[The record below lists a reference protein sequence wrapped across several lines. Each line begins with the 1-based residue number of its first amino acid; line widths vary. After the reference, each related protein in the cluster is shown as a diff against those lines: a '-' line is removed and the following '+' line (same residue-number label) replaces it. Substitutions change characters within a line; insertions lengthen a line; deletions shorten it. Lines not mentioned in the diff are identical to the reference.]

1 MAQRGMTVVM
11 RAVGFALVALALL
24 LGSGGV
30 VLGSGDDTGVAPPA
44 SPAASSCQSPET
56 SDPGAAKAG
65 SCAAGSLRE
74 RKLPPPEA
82 AKFEG
87 ARGGF
92 IPLNTRGYNYGIPG
106 AFQPHVPALR
116 VGPPEAKPE
125 ESSPAPVQGAPA
137 PAPSNP

>member
-1 MAQRGMTVVM
+1 M
-11 RAVGFALVALALL
+11 RAAGFALVAAALL

-30 VLGSGDDTGVAPPA
+30 VLGSGDGTDAAPPA
-44 SPAASSCQSPET
+44 SPAPSSCETPEQT
-56 SDPGAAKAG
+56 DKAAPQAG

-82 AKFEG
+82 AKSEG

-92 IPLNTRGYNYGIPG
+92 IPLNTRGYNYGTPG

-116 VGPPEAKPE
+116 EEPLEAEPEG
-125 ESSPAPVQGAPA
+125 SNQAPVQGAPV
-137 PAPSNP
+137 PPGQ

>member
-1 MAQRGMTVVM
+1 MTVVM
-11 RAVGFALVALALL
+11 RAAGFALVALALL

-30 VLGSGDDTGVAPPA
+30 VLGSGDGTSVAPPA
-44 SPAASSCQSPET
+44 SPAPSSCQAPET
-56 SDPGAAKAG
+56 SEQGAAQAG
-65 SCAAGSLRE
+65 KCAAGSSRE

-82 AKFEG
+82 AKLEG

-116 VGPPEAKPE
+116 VEPTPA
-125 ESSPAPVQGAPA
+125 ESEGSSEAPVQGAPA
-137 PAPSNP
+137 PSKQ